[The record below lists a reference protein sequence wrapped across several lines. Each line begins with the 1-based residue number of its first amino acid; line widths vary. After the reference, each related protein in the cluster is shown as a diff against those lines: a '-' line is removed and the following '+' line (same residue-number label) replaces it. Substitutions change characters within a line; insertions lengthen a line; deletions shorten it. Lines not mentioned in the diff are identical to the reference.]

1 MRSFKSFITEEELLI
16 QVHSG
21 AQLSVEKLNADLDAI
36 TERPFVNS
44 AVFTNAVRGTLERY
58 GILLPPSYVMPML
71 SSEAETVYKLGDL
84 GKYLYVCHDLVDGV
98 VDGYAQIVDED
109 ELNDLIDMDKFKE
122 DSAERDDKIEAAKR
136 MFIPP
141 DRRRAA
147 DDGGNT
153 NEY

>member
-1 MRSFKSFITEEELLI
+1 MKTFKSFMTEEELLI
-16 QVHSG
+16 QVNSG
-21 AQLSVEKLNADLDAI
+21 AQLSIEKLNADLDAV

-71 SSEAETVYKLGDL
+71 SAEAETVYKLGDL

-98 VDGYAQIVDED
+98 VDGYAQIVDEE
-109 ELNDLIDMDKFKE
+109 ELNDLMDMDKYAENAGEE
-122 DSAERDDKIEAAKR
+122 DPRIQAAKR

-141 DRRRAA
+141 DRKKAA
-147 DDGGNT
+147 D
-153 NEY
+153 